1 MEQWHNL
8 IHCCW
13 KGNLEKLTGMQ
24 FAKMYKKLPSFPFDY
39 IFLVL
44 GIFLNNVIVNEGM
57 TIMEHSEG
65 PDCRILEKN

>member
-1 MEQWHNL
+1 
-8 IHCCW
+8 
-13 KGNLEKLTGMQ
+13 MQ